1 MENNVNKKYFSTQGA
16 KHTTYGVVKEERI
29 DECVCAIIKRAH
41 NDFKTLYTSE
51 TEVIPTSIINHAS
64 QISQSEFE
72 EQWI

>member
-1 MENNVNKKYFSTQGA
+1 MENQVNKKYFSTQGA

-29 DECVCAIIKRAH
+29 DECVCAVVRRSNSGAFSFNANEI
-41 NDFKTLYTSE
+41 
-51 TEVIPTSIINHAS
+51 IPTSIINHAS